1 MVAEQA
7 AEKRL
12 SPLLVIVPRDQ
23 GARYVSLVGEFAG
36 LPGCQIIVDRRV
48 AERRRPAA
56 PCRPD
61 ERRQYERR
69 TGHLEHSRD
78 RVVLL
83 R

>member
-1 MVAEQA
+1 MIA
-7 AEKRL
+7 
-12 SPLLVIVPRDQ
+12 PGDQ
-23 GARYVSLVGEFAG
+23 LARYVSLVGEFAG

-48 AERRRPAA
+48 TLRRRAAA

-61 ERRQYERR
+61 ERRQHERR
-69 TGHLEHSRD
+69 TGHLEHPRD